1 METLFVDFKNGL
13 HGVKKRHIVAEY
25 EYAKERNLDFIFE
38 ALQLATLVVTKKIK
52 DGDDF
57 YNAYSSLAIDEIQLF
72 RTVAKLQNQVKREK
86 LYLKD
91 KLTELFNENNDEN
104 DEYETEDESE
114 TETEEENKQLYDY
127 LSEKEDENE

>member
-38 ALQLATLVVTKKIK
+38 ALQLATLVVTEKIK

-57 YNAYSSLAIDEIQLF
+57 YNAYSSLAIDETQLF

-104 DEYETEDESE
+104 ECEIEDENE
-114 TETEEENKQLYDY
+114 IETEEENKQLYDF